1 MRLPALL
8 AACFAVAI
16 TSGDAFSREIRR
28 EVVPN
33 RDQCWVVKYYPRVE
47 QINTKGQLLADE
59 QDLGVGYIA
68 AGQTVRQ
75 VRAPAVYLETVRTVE
90 EEHYSLVPT
99 ACTPHKR

>member
-1 MRLPALL
+1 MRIPAIL
-8 AACFAVAI
+8 AVCFAVAV
-16 TSGDAFSREIRR
+16 TSSSAFSRETRR

-47 QINTKGQLLADE
+47 QVNTKGQLIADE
-59 QDLGVGYIA
+59 KDFGVGYIA

-99 ACTPHKR
+99 TCKPYKR